1 MTAVKVIKVLGTSD
15 ESWEDAARDAVSQ
28 ASDTV
33 ENISGVEVLDY
44 TGDVENGTVTEYKAT
59 VEIAFPVSRQSQ
71 ESDERAQT
79 RAESEPESLLS
90 RVLGGS

>member
-1 MTAVKVIKVLGTSD
+1 MTAVKVIKVLGTSE

-59 VEIAFPVSRQSQ
+59 VEIAFPVRRQAQ
-71 ESDERAQT
+71 GDDERAQT
-79 RAESEPESLLS
+79 RAESEPTSLLS